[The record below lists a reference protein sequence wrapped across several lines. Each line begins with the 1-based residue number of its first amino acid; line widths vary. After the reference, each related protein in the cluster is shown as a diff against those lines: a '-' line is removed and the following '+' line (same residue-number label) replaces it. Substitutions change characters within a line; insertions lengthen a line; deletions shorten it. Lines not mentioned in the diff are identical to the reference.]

1 MIHAVWFISSFME
14 RKNRIDRDC
23 ILFGEQ
29 ARISWQAVRAIDG
42 SHNARSGGHVTD
54 VIQLSQAAKDSERVE
69 RAIRYLDEHAGEQP
83 GLSNLASFLDLSEHH
98 LQRVFSRWAGISPK
112 RFLQYLTK
120 ERGKELIRDHHSLLD
135 VAYDIGLSSPSRL
148 HDLFVS
154 CEAVTPGDYRRR
166 GEELEIRYGF
176 HDSRFGPCILAVTEH
191 GICWLVFRTS
201 PDEAAAVAGLRSKW
215 PGAELVRDQEVTGQA
230 VAKAFA
236 DLDSQER
243 GPLHLFVQGTNF
255 QIKVWEALLTIP
267 SGSVVSYGDIA
278 ETIGAPRASRAV
290 GTAVGQNPISWLIPC
305 HRVLRNTGVFG
316 HYGGGPFRKRAILA
330 WESAEKVLRT
340 AASGDA

>member
-1 MIHAVWFISSFME
+1 MSL
-14 RKNRIDRDC
+14 K
-23 ILFGEQ
+23 
-29 ARISWQAVRAIDG
+29 
-42 SHNARSGGHVTD
+42 
-54 VIQLSQAAKDSERVE
+54 QAAKDSERIE
-69 RAIRYLDEHAGEQP
+69 MAIRYLDEHVDQQP
-83 GLSNLASFLDLSEHH
+83 GLGDLAPLLDLSEHH

-135 VAYDIGLSSPSRL
+135 VAYDVGLSSPSRL

-166 GEELEIRYGF
+166 GEGLDIRYGF

-191 GICWLVFRTS
+191 GICWLVFLTS
-201 PDEAAAVAGLRSKW
+201 PDESAAVARLRSKW
-215 PGAELVRDQEVTGQA
+215 PGAELARDQKVTGQA
-230 VAKAFA
+230 VTEAFS
-236 DLDSQER
+236 DLDLDER

-255 QIKVWEALLTIP
+255 QIKVWEALLRIP

-278 ETIGAPRASRAV
+278 ETIGSPRASRAV

-316 HYGGGPFRKRAILA
+316 HYGGGPVRKRAILA
-330 WESAEKVLRT
+330 WESAEKELRT
-340 AASGDA
+340 LVSGDA